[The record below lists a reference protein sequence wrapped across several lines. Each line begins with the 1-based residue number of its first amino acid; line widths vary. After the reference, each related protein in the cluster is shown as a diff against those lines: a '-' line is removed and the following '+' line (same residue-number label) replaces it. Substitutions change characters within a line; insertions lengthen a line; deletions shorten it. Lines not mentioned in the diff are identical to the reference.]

1 MSTTTHRPLIRETN
15 KNGGVGIS
23 RNANEK
29 INIVSYA
36 LSIIQKVK
44 ERHEKNSNAAKYWV
58 KTITIAIPRVFSAVK
73 STLIEQP
80 NRTRKSAIYS
90 QKKAFSNAS
99 PTGLELQKQFPNGN
113 PALLNALLNPSIQ
126 TEKDLVK
133 VQEENGNNVFVT
145 EIVFITYH
153 VTSFLYLD
161 LRKTFREW
169 RIS

>member
-161 LRKTFREW
+161 LRKTFKER

>member
-15 KNGGVGIS
+15 KNGGVGTS

-29 INIVSYA
+29 INITSYI
-36 LSIIQKVK
+36 LNITPKVK
-44 ERHEKNSNAAKYWV
+44 ERNEKNSHAAKYWV
-58 KTITIAIPRVFSAVK
+58 KTIAIPRVFSAVK

-161 LRKTFREW
+161 LRKTFKER